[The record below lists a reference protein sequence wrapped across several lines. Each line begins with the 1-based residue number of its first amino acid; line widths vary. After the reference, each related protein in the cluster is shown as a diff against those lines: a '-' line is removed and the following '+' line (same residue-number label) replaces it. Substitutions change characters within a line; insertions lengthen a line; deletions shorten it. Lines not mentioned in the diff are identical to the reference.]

1 MISKSSIE
9 AKYRRAGISPQK
21 TWLWVDM
28 PTEKKDE
35 LQRYVQ
41 LQDDESPIICY
52 FESVEYILLF
62 TMQSIIIIDK
72 GKTDHYP
79 YNVISNVALDE
90 VFGGQK
96 TKQEN
101 DIINLY
107 LKSGEMVN
115 LVVEV
120 GTWHVLYNILRLI
133 ISQNDAIAL

>member
-28 PTEKKDE
+28 PTENKDE

-41 LQDDESPIICY
+41 LEDGEVPIICY
-52 FESVEYILLF
+52 FKSVEYILLF
-62 TMQSIIIIDK
+62 TMQGIIVIDK
-72 GKTDHYP
+72 GRADRHS
-79 YNVISNVALDE
+79 YNTISNVALDE
-90 VFGGQK
+90 VFNSQK

-107 LKSGEMVN
+107 LKSGEAIN

-120 GTWHVLYNILRLI
+120 GTWPTLYSILRLI
-133 ISQNDAIAL
+133 ISQE